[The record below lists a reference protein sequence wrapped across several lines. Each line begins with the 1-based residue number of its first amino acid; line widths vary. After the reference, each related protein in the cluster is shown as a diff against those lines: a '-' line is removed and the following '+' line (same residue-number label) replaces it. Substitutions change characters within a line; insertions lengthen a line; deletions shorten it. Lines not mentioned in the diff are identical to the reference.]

1 MILIRQMTTPA
12 QASRQVSVYTKIAI
26 TVVLVGCLVFG
37 VYLTQCGLHSLEVV
51 LDSKSWPATD
61 GVITSSSV
69 KMFVTEIKENGRVVP
84 NKQSRSYSPAIEY
97 QYTVDGLTLKGRR
110 VSIEDASIG
119 TKDSAQ
125 MIVDQYPLHKAV
137 TVSYQPEQP
146 ANAVLEPGNWLG
158 TYRWFLPGAAFLL
171 IPLLLLLRAIWFY
184 EPPLNLAEVE
194 ADVNHP
200 ARPYLL
206 NGLLMQEEILRWEPG
221 EMIHTRRARVG
232 FLKSI
237 AGALIAGLV
246 LGLPL
251 GLLPAIFYLSGHGVI
266 FIARFY
272 LAVSAL
278 IAVAFT
284 IGLLLYG
291 RRREFLLDWSLGSLF
306 CEIGWSNREFAIENI
321 ERLTL
326 KLPARDS
333 QRNPIVD
340 SHSIVIQIDGK
351 TFTLVDT
358 NGADQSW
365 DQARK
370 KLARVITELAN
381 ALNVPWNET
390 HAPSTKS
397 SRSS

>member
-184 EPPLNLAEVE
+184 
-194 ADVNHP
+194 
-200 ARPYLL
+200 
-206 NGLLMQEEILRWEPG
+206 EILRWEPG

>member
-1 MILIRQMTTPA
+1 MIKPS

-26 TVVLVGCLVFG
+26 TVVLVVCLVLG
-37 VYLTQCGLHSLEVV
+37 VYLTQCGLHSLEVA
-51 LDSKSWPATD
+51 LDSKSWPTTD

-69 KMFVTEIKENGRVVP
+69 KIFVTDVREKGRVVP
-84 NKQSRSYSPAIEY
+84 NRQSRSYSPAIEY
-97 QYTVDGLTLKGRR
+97 QYTVDGLTRKGTR

-125 MIVDQYPLHKAV
+125 LIVDQYPLHKAV
-137 TVSYQPEQP
+137 TVSYQREQS
-146 ANAVLEPGNWLG
+146 ASAVLEPGNWLG

-171 IPLLLLLRAIWFY
+171 IPLLLLHAIWFY
-184 EPPLNLAEVE
+184 EPPLNLEEV
-194 ADVNHP
+194 DVNHP
-200 ARPYLL
+200 ARPHLL

-221 EMIHTRRARVG
+221 EIIHTRRARVG

-237 AGALIAGLV
+237 AAALIAGLV

-278 IAVAFT
+278 ISVAFT

-340 SHSIVIQIDGK
+340 SHSIVIQIEGK

-358 NGADQSW
+358 NGEGQSW
-365 DQARK
+365 DQTRK

-381 ALNVPWNET
+381 SLNVPWNEL
-390 HAPSTKS
+390 HEPSIKS
-397 SRSS
+397 SRSAL